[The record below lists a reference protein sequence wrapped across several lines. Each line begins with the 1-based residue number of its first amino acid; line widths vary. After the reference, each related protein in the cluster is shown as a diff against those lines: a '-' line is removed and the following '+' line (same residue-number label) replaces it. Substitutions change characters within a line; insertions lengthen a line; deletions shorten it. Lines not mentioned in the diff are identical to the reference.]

1 VPIYALFFHASFRA
15 AGINGCLLFH
25 VKESVQ
31 KKENEHMIVCSVNHI
46 AKSFGGTTIF
56 EDLSFEV
63 HEGYRVGLVG
73 RNGSGKTTLLKLLA
87 NQEAVDGG
95 GIHWKKGLKIGYLAQ
110 IPDYH
115 DLTVKDVLKTSFEQL
130 VETETKLKHL
140 EVEMGQE
147 LAPNDLQRLMDQYG
161 KLQDDFILNGGYE
174 MDAQMDRVSHGLN
187 ITDLLDKSFS
197 LLSGGEKTK
206 VGLALSLLKKPDLL
220 LLDEPTNHLDL
231 MAIEWLGTFLKEYSG
246 TIILISHDRYF
257 LDEVASKVLD
267 MEDGEIELYH
277 TNFSGF
283 VKEKEER
290 LLREFQEYQE
300 QQRKIKKMKEAIK
313 RLRDWANRANPPSA
327 ALHKRATNMQR
338 ALDRMEKLDRP
349 KLDVKKMAIDFEA
362 NDRSGKDVIKLEDV
376 SKSYGSRT
384 LFEKVNMLVQYK
396 DRTAIV
402 GENGT
407 GKSTLLKM
415 ILDECES
422 DSGTVKV
429 GSNVKIGYLS
439 QHVFHS
445 IRDERVIDVFRSEVN
460 VNEGEARHIL
470 ARFLFYGPAVFRKVS
485 QLSGG
490 ERMRLRLA
498 QLMYQDINLL
508 ILDEPTNHLD
518 IDSCEVLEEALEQFN
533 GTILA
538 VSHDRYFLN
547 KLFHKIYWLQDGAVT
562 FFDGNYD
569 WAKGKLGTVKVV
581 PKAEP
586 KPIPEK
592 KKEKPREA
600 AAPVQITDIEQK
612 LEELEAKI
620 HSLKQQMASVLDIET
635 LQKYYV
641 ELEGMEGERD
651 HLYRQLDE
659 VV

>member
-1 VPIYALFFHASFRA
+1 
-15 AGINGCLLFH
+15 
-25 VKESVQ
+25 
-31 KKENEHMIVCSVNHI
+31 MIVCSVNHI
-46 AKSFGGTTIF
+46 IKSFGGNIIF
-56 EDLSFEV
+56 EDLSFEI
-63 HEGYRVGLVG
+63 HEGNRVGLVG
-73 RNGSGKTTLLKLLA
+73 RNGSGKTTLLKMLA
-87 NQEAVDGG
+87 NQETVDGG
-95 GIHWKKGLKIGYLAQ
+95 VIHWKKGLKIGYLAQ
-110 IPDYH
+110 IPDYN
-115 DLTVKDVLKTSFEQL
+115 DLTVKEVLKTAFEQL
-130 VETETKLKHL
+130 VKTELKLQQL
-140 EVEMGQE
+140 EFEMGQVLSPE
-147 LAPNDLQRLMDQYG
+147 QLQKLMNEYG

-174 MDAQMDRVSHGLN
+174 MDVQMDTVTHGLK
-187 ITDLLDKSFS
+187 ITNLIDKPFT

-206 VGLALSLLKKPDLL
+206 VGLALSLLKKPELL

-257 LDEVASKVLD
+257 LDEVVTKVLD

-338 ALDRMEKLDRP
+338 ALDRIEKLDRP

-362 NDRSGKDVIKLEDV
+362 KNRSGKDVIKLENV
-376 SKSYGSRT
+376 SKSFGSRT
-384 LFEKVNMLVQYK
+384 LFEEVNMLIQYR

-415 ILDECES
+415 ILRECDS
-422 DSGTVKV
+422 DKGSVKV

-439 QHVFHS
+439 QHVFHT
-445 IRDERVIDVFRSEVN
+445 IGDERVIDVFRSEVT

-470 ARFLFYGPAVFRKVS
+470 ARFLFYGPAVFRKVN

-498 QLMYQDINLL
+498 QLMHQDINLL

-547 KLFHKIYWLQDGAVT
+547 KLFTKVYWLQDETVY

-569 WAKGKLGTVKVV
+569 WAKEKLSLIKV
-581 PKAEP
+581 PP
-586 KPIPEK
+586 LTQPEK
-592 KKEKPREA
+592 IAPKKMEK
-600 AAPVQITDIEQK
+600 VQTQQAVVSINALDIEQK
-612 LEELEAKI
+612 LEELEAQI
-620 HSLKQQMASVLDIET
+620 HSLKQRMEAGLDLEI
-635 LQKYYV
+635 LQSEYK
-641 ELEGMEGERD
+641 ELEKLEIERD
-651 HLYRQLDE
+651 QLYKQLDD

>member
-1 VPIYALFFHASFRA
+1 
-15 AGINGCLLFH
+15 
-25 VKESVQ
+25 
-31 KKENEHMIVCSVNHI
+31 MIVCSVNHI
-46 AKSFGGTTIF
+46 AKSFGGNIIF

-63 HEGYRVGLVG
+63 HEGNRVGLVG
-73 RNGSGKTTLLKLLA
+73 RNGCGKTTLLKLLA
-87 NQEAVDGG
+87 NQETVDGG
-95 GIHWKKGLKIGYLAQ
+95 VIHWKKGLKIGYLAQ
-110 IPDYH
+110 IPDYKG
-115 DLTVKDVLKTSFEQL
+115 LTVKEVLKTAFDQL
-130 VETETKLKHL
+130 VETETKLQQI

-147 LAPNDLQRLMDQYG
+147 LTPTHLQRLMDQYG

-187 ITDLLDKSFS
+187 IIELLDKPFS

-206 VGLALSLLKKPDLL
+206 VGLALSLLKKPELL

-231 MAIEWLGTFLKEYSG
+231 MAIEWLGTFLKEYTG

-257 LDEVASKVLD
+257 LDEVVTKVLD

-300 QQRKIKKMKEAIK
+300 QQRKIKKMKDAIK

-338 ALDRMEKLDRP
+338 ALDRIEKLDRP

-376 SKSYGSRT
+376 SKSFGNRT

-415 ILDECES
+415 ILSECES
-422 DSGTVKV
+422 DQGFVKV

-439 QHVFHS
+439 QHVFHT
-445 IRDERVIDVFRSEVN
+445 IGDERVIDVFRSEVS

-470 ARFLFYGPAVFRKVS
+470 ARFLFYGSAVFRKVN

-547 KLFHKIYWLQDGAVT
+547 KLFNKVYWLQDGTVY

-569 WAKGKLGTVKVV
+569 WAKSKLSAVKVDQ
-581 PKAEP
+581 PIRAEKALL
-586 KPIPEK
+586 K
-592 KKEKPREA
+592 KVEKPQTA
-600 AAPVQITDIEQK
+600 AASVTLVDIEQK
-612 LEELEAKI
+612 IEELEVQI
-620 HSLKQQMASVLDIET
+620 HLLKQRMETGLDLEM
-635 LQKYYV
+635 LQKQFT
-641 ELEGMEGERD
+641 ELERLETEREQ
-651 HLYRQLDE
+651 LYKQLDD

>member
-1 VPIYALFFHASFRA
+1 MPAVFLREE
-15 AGINGCLLFH
+15 N
-25 VKESVQ
+25 VQ
-31 KKENEHMIVCSVNHI
+31 KRRMNMIICSVNHI
-46 AKSFGGTTIF
+46 AKSFGGNIIF

-63 HEGYRVGLVG
+63 HEGNRVGLVG
-73 RNGSGKTTLLKLLA
+73 RNGSGKTTLLKMLA
-87 NQEAVDGG
+87 NQETVDGG
-95 GIHWKKGLKIGYLAQ
+95 VIHWKKGLKIGYLAQ
-110 IPDYH
+110 IPDYK
-115 DLTVKDVLKTSFEQL
+115 DLTVKEVLKTAFEQL
-130 VETETKLKHL
+130 VETESKLRQL
-140 EVEMGQE
+140 EFEMGQE
-147 LAPNDLQRLMDQYG
+147 LTSTRLQRLMDQYG

-187 ITDLLDKSFS
+187 IVDLIDKPFS

-206 VGLALSLLKKPDLL
+206 VGLALSLLKKPELL

-257 LDEVASKVLD
+257 LDEVVTKVLD

-313 RLRDWANRANPPSA
+313 RLREWANRANPPSA

-338 ALDRMEKLDRP
+338 ALDRIEKLDRP

-362 NDRSGKDVIKLEDV
+362 NDRSGKDVIKLEGV
-376 SKSYGSRT
+376 SKSFGGRM
-384 LFEKVNMLVQYK
+384 LFENVNMLVQYK
-396 DRTAIV
+396 NRTAIV

-415 ILDECES
+415 ILRECES
-422 DSGTVKV
+422 DHGSVKV

-439 QHVFHS
+439 QHVFQS
-445 IRDERVIDVFRSEVN
+445 IGDERVIDVFRSEVP

-470 ARFLFYGPAVFRKVS
+470 ARFLFYGPAVFRKVN

-508 ILDEPTNHLD
+508 VLDEPTNHLD

-547 KLFHKIYWLQDGAVT
+547 KLFNKIYWLQDGT
-562 FFDGNYD
+562 LYFFDGNYD
-569 WAKGKLGTVKVV
+569 WAKGKLSATKVVPPAELETVPKKVVKPKSLEIVPVKVV
-581 PKAEP
+581 NLE
-586 KPIPEK
+586 E
-592 KKEKPREA
+592 
-600 AAPVQITDIEQK
+600 K
-612 LEELEAKI
+612 LEELEAQI
-620 HSLKQQMASVLDIET
+620 HSLKQEMESVGDIEL
-635 LQKYYV
+635 LQKYYA
-641 ELEGMEGERD
+641 ELEVMETERD
-651 HLYRQLDE
+651 DLYSQLDE

>member
-1 VPIYALFFHASFRA
+1 
-15 AGINGCLLFH
+15 
-25 VKESVQ
+25 
-31 KKENEHMIVCSVNHI
+31 MIVCSVNHI
-46 AKSFGGTTIF
+46 AKSFGGNIIF
-56 EDLSFEV
+56 EDLSFEI
-63 HEGYRVGLVG
+63 HEGNRVGLVG
-73 RNGSGKTTLLKLLA
+73 RNGSGKTTLLKMLA
-87 NQEAVDGG
+87 NQETIDGG
-95 GIHWKKGLKIGYLAQ
+95 VIHWKKGLKIGYLAQ
-110 IPDYH
+110 IPDYK
-115 DLTVKDVLKTSFEQL
+115 DLTVKKVLKTAFAEL
-130 VETETKLKHL
+130 VETESKLQQL
-140 EVEMGQE
+140 EFEMGQE
-147 LAPNDLQRLMDQYG
+147 LTPIHLQRLMDQYG

-187 ITDLLDKSFS
+187 IVELLDKPFS

-206 VGLALSLLKKPDLL
+206 VGLALSLLKKPELL

-257 LDEVASKVLD
+257 LDEVVTKVLE

-313 RLRDWANRANPPSA
+313 RLREWANRANPPSA

-338 ALDRMEKLDRP
+338 ALDRIEKLDRP
-349 KLDVKKMAIDFEA
+349 KLDVKKMAIDFES
-362 NDRSGKDVIKLEDV
+362 NDRSGKDVIKLENV
-376 SKSYGSRT
+376 SKSFGSRT
-384 LFEKVNMLVQYK
+384 LFGNVNMLVQYK

-415 ILDECES
+415 ILRECES
-422 DSGTVKV
+422 DHGSVKV

-439 QHVFHS
+439 QHVFQS
-445 IRDERVIDVFRSEVN
+445 IGDERVIDVFRSEVT

-470 ARFLFYGPAVFRKVS
+470 ARFLFYGPAVFRKVN

-508 ILDEPTNHLD
+508 VLDEPTNHLD

-547 KLFHKIYWLQDGAVT
+547 KLFNKIYWLHDGSLY

-569 WAKGKLGTVKVV
+569 WAKGKLSAIKVVPPTEPEMVQKKVLKPKSLEVVTVKVV
-581 PKAEP
+581 NLE
-586 KPIPEK
+586 E
-592 KKEKPREA
+592 
-600 AAPVQITDIEQK
+600 K
-612 LEELEAKI
+612 LEELEAQI
-620 HSLKQQMASVLDIET
+620 HSLKQQMESVDDIEV
-635 LQKYYV
+635 LQKYYA
-641 ELEGMEGERD
+641 ELETMEIEREQ
-651 HLYRQLDE
+651 LYSQLDE

>member
-1 VPIYALFFHASFRA
+1 MDACSFF
-15 AGINGCLLFH
+15 CE
-25 VKESVQ
+25 ESVQ
-31 KKENEHMIVCSVNHI
+31 KRRMNMIVCSVNHL
-46 AKSFGGTTIF
+46 AKSFGGNIIF
-56 EDLSFEV
+56 DDLSFEI
-63 HEGYRVGLVG
+63 HEGNRVGLVG
-73 RNGSGKTTLLKLLA
+73 RNGSGKTTLLKMLA
-87 NQEAVDGG
+87 NHETVDGG
-95 GIHWKKGLKIGYLAQ
+95 VIHWKKGLKIGYLAQ
-110 IPDYH
+110 IPDYKNV
-115 DLTVKDVLKTSFEQL
+115 TVKDVLKTAFEQL
-130 VETETKLKHL
+130 VETESKLQQL
-140 EVEMGQE
+140 ELEMGQE
-147 LAPNDLQRLMDQYG
+147 LSPNQLQRLMDQYG

-174 MDAQMDRVSHGLN
+174 IDAQMDTVTYGLK
-187 ITDLLDKSFS
+187 ITDLIDKPFS

-206 VGLALSLLKKPDLL
+206 VGLALSLLKKPELL

-257 LDEVASKVLD
+257 LDEVVTKVLD

-277 TNFSGF
+277 TNFSGY

-313 RLRDWANRANPPSA
+313 RLREWANRANPPSA

-338 ALDRMEKLDRP
+338 ALDRIEMLDRP

-362 NDRSGKDVIKLEDV
+362 KNRSGKDVIKLEDV
-376 SKSYGSRT
+376 SKSFGSRT
-384 LFEKVNMLVQYK
+384 LFEKINMLVQYR

-415 ILDECES
+415 ILRECEN
-422 DSGTVKV
+422 DSGSVRV

-439 QHVFHS
+439 QHVFHT
-445 IRDERVIDVFRSEVN
+445 IGDERVIDVFRSEVT

-470 ARFLFYGPAVFRKVS
+470 ARFLFYGPAVFRKVN

-518 IDSCEVLEEALEQFN
+518 IDSCEVLEEALVQFN

-547 KLFHKIYWLQDGAVT
+547 KLFTKIYWLQDGNVY

-569 WAKGKLGTVKVV
+569 WAKGKLSAIKVV
-581 PKAEP
+581 PFVEPEQTAPKKVEKVP
-586 KPIPEK
+586 KPFVISIN
-592 KKEKPREA
+592 A
-600 AAPVQITDIEQK
+600 LDIEQK
-612 LEELEAKI
+612 LEELEAQI
-620 HSLKQQMASVLDIET
+620 HSLKQRMEAGVDLEM
-635 LQKYYV
+635 LQKQYK
-641 ELEGMEGERD
+641 ELEQLEIERD
-651 HLYRQLDE
+651 HLYKQLDD

>member
-1 VPIYALFFHASFRA
+1 
-15 AGINGCLLFH
+15 
-25 VKESVQ
+25 
-31 KKENEHMIVCSVNHI
+31 MIVFSVNHI
-46 AKSFGGTTIF
+46 GKSFGGNIIF

-63 HEGYRVGLVG
+63 HEGSRVGLVG
-73 RNGSGKTTLLKLLA
+73 RNGCGKTTLLKLLA
-87 NQEAVDGG
+87 NQETVDGG
-95 GIHWKKGLKIGYLAQ
+95 VIHWRKGLKIGYLAQ
-110 IPDYH
+110 IPDYK
-115 DLTVKDVLKTSFEQL
+115 DLTVEEVLKTAFDQL
-130 VETETKLKHL
+130 VETGTKLQQL
-140 EVEMGQE
+140 EIEMGQE
-147 LAPNDLQRLMDQYG
+147 LTPNHLQKLMDQYG

-174 MDAQMDRVSHGLN
+174 MDTQIDRVSHGLN
-187 ITDLLDKSFS
+187 IIELLDKPFS

-206 VGLALSLLKKPDLL
+206 VGLALSLLKKPELL

-231 MAIEWLGTFLKEYSG
+231 MAIEWLGTFLKEYTG

-257 LDEVASKVLD
+257 LDEVVTKVLD
-267 MEDGEIELYH
+267 MEDGEIDLYH

-313 RLRDWANRANPPSA
+313 RLREWANRANPPSA

-362 NDRSGKDVIKLEDV
+362 NDRSGKDVIKLKDV
-376 SKSYGSRT
+376 SKSFGGRT

-407 GKSTLLKM
+407 GKSTLIKM
-415 ILDECES
+415 ILGECES
-422 DSGTVKV
+422 DLGTVKV

-439 QHVFHS
+439 QHVFHT
-445 IRDERVIDVFRSEVN
+445 IGDDRVIDVFRSEVT

-470 ARFLFYGPAVFRKVS
+470 ARFLFYGPAVFRKVN

-547 KLFHKIYWLQDGAVT
+547 KLFNKIYWLQDGTVYY
-562 FFDGNYD
+562 FDGNYD
-569 WAKGKLGTVKVV
+569 WAKEKLGALKVV
-581 PKAEP
+581 QPVLT
-586 KPIPEK
+586 EK
-592 KKEKPREA
+592 TTLKNVEKLQTSALPML
-600 AAPVQITDIEQK
+600 VMDIEQK
-612 LEELEAKI
+612 LEKLEAQIHLLKQRMETEVDLEMLQKQFTELER
-620 HSLKQQMASVLDIET
+620 
-635 LQKYYV
+635 
-641 ELEGMEGERD
+641 MEAERE
-651 HLYRQLDE
+651 HLYKQLDD

>member
-1 VPIYALFFHASFRA
+1 
-15 AGINGCLLFH
+15 
-25 VKESVQ
+25 
-31 KKENEHMIVCSVNHI
+31 MIVCSVNHI
-46 AKSFGGTTIF
+46 AKSFGGNLIF
-56 EDLSFEV
+56 KDLSFEI
-63 HEGYRVGLVG
+63 HEGSRIGLVG
-73 RNGSGKTTLLKLLA
+73 RNGSGKTTLLRLIA
-87 NQEAVDGG
+87 NQDTVDEGA
-95 GIHWKKGLKIGYLAQ
+95 IHWKKGLRIGYLAQ
-110 IPDYH
+110 IPDYQN
-115 DLTVKDVLKTSFEQL
+115 LIVKDVLKTAFEQL
-130 VETETKLKHL
+130 VSTESKLRKL

-147 LAPNDLQRLMDQYG
+147 IAPRDLQKLMEQYG

-174 MDAQMDRVSHGLN
+174 MDAQMERVANGLK
-187 ITDLLDKSFS
+187 ITELLDKPFA

-231 MAIEWLGTFLKEYSG
+231 MAIEWLAQFLEEYNG

-257 LDEVASKVLD
+257 LDEVVTKVLD
-267 MEDGEIELYH
+267 MEDGEIDLYH
-277 TNFSGF
+277 TNFSGY

-313 RLRDWANRANPPSA
+313 RLRDWANRSNPPSA

-338 ALDRMEKLDRP
+338 ALDRMEKLERP
-349 KLDVKKMAIDFEA
+349 KIEVKKMGIDFEA
-362 NDRSGKDVIKLEDV
+362 NDRSGKDVIVLKGV
-376 SKSYGSRT
+376 SKSFGSRS

-396 DRTAIV
+396 DRAAIV

-407 GKSTLLKM
+407 GKSTLLKL
-415 ILDECES
+415 ILQENEPDN
-422 DSGTVKV
+422 GMVKV
-429 GSNVKIGYLS
+429 GSNVKVGYLS
-439 QHVFHS
+439 QHVFQN
-445 IRDERVIDVFRSEVN
+445 IGDEKLIDVFRSEVS

-470 ARFLFYGPAVFRKVS
+470 AKFLFYGPAVFRKVN

-518 IDSCEVLEEALEQFN
+518 IDSCEVLEEALEDFN

-547 KLFHKIYWLQDGAVT
+547 KLFTKIYWLENGTVH

-569 WAKGKLGTVKVV
+569 WAREKLKIIAPVEKPVQVKVS
-581 PKAEP
+581 
-586 KPIPEK
+586 PEK
-592 KKEKPREA
+592 PKKTNKNMNLD
-600 AAPVQITDIEQK
+600 DIERK
-612 LEELEAKI
+612 LEELEEQI
-620 HSLKQQMASVLDIET
+620 HLLKKVMENET
-635 LQKYYV
+635 DVEINQGHFIKLEEM
-641 ELEGMEGERD
+641 ELEREQ
-651 HLYRQLDE
+651 LYKLLDE

>member
-1 VPIYALFFHASFRA
+1 
-15 AGINGCLLFH
+15 
-25 VKESVQ
+25 
-31 KKENEHMIVCSVNHI
+31 MIVCSVNHI
-46 AKSFGGTTIF
+46 AKSFGGNIIF

-63 HEGYRVGLVG
+63 HEGNRVGLVG

-87 NQEAVDGG
+87 NQESVDAGA
-95 GIHWKKGLKIGYLAQ
+95 IHWKKGLKIGYLAQ
-110 IPDYH
+110 IPDYR
-115 DLTVKDVLKTSFEQL
+115 DLTVKEVLKTAFEQL
-130 VETETKLKHL
+130 VETETKLQQL

-147 LAPNDLQRLMDQYG
+147 LTPTDLDRLMNQYG

-174 MDAQMDRVSHGLN
+174 MDAQMDRVSHGLK
-187 ITDLLDKSFS
+187 ITDLIDKPFS

-206 VGLALSLLKKPDLL
+206 VGLALSLLKKPELL

-257 LDEVASKVLD
+257 LDEVVTKVLD

-277 TNFSGF
+277 ANFSGF
-283 VKEKEER
+283 LKEKEER

-338 ALDRMEKLDRP
+338 ALDRIEKLDRP

-376 SKSYGSRT
+376 SKSFGSRT

-396 DRTAIV
+396 NRAAIV

-415 ILDECES
+415 ILLECES
-422 DSGTVKV
+422 DQGTVKV
-429 GSNVKIGYLS
+429 GSNVKVGYLS
-439 QHVFHS
+439 QHVFNTIGNES
-445 IRDERVIDVFRSEVN
+445 VIDIFRSEVT

-470 ARFLFYGPAVFRKVS
+470 ARFLFYGPAVFRKVN

-547 KLFHKIYWLQDGAVT
+547 KLFNKIYWLQDGT
-562 FFDGNYD
+562 IHFFDGNYD
-569 WAKGKLGTVKVV
+569 WAKGKLSTVEVV
-581 PKAEP
+581 QPAEP
-586 KPIPEK
+586 ERMPQK
-592 KKEKPREA
+592 KVEKPQA
-600 AAPVQITDIEQK
+600 TKVSVQVVDIEQK
-612 LEELEAKI
+612 LEELESKI
-620 HSLKQQMASVLDIET
+620 HSLNKKMESVMDIET
-635 LQKYYV
+635 LQKYYA

-651 HLYRQLDE
+651 QLYRQLDE

>member
-1 VPIYALFFHASFRA
+1 
-15 AGINGCLLFH
+15 
-25 VKESVQ
+25 
-31 KKENEHMIVCSVNHI
+31 MIVCSVNHI
-46 AKSFGGTTIF
+46 VKSFGGNIIF

-63 HEGYRVGLVG
+63 HEGNRVGLVG
-73 RNGSGKTTLLKLLA
+73 RNGCGKTTLLKLLA
-87 NQEAVDGG
+87 NQETVDGG
-95 GIHWKKGLKIGYLAQ
+95 VIHWKKGLKIGYLAQ
-110 IPDYH
+110 IPDYK
-115 DLTVKDVLKTSFEQL
+115 DLTVKEVLKTAFDQL
-130 VETETKLKHL
+130 VETETKLQQL

-147 LAPNDLQRLMDQYG
+147 LTPAYLQRLMDQYG

-187 ITDLLDKSFS
+187 IIELLDKPFS

-206 VGLALSLLKKPDLL
+206 VGLALSLLKKPELL

-231 MAIEWLGTFLKEYSG
+231 MAIEWLGTFLKEYTG

-257 LDEVASKVLD
+257 LDEVVTKVLD

-362 NDRSGKDVIKLEDV
+362 IDRSGKDVIKLEDV
-376 SKSYGSRT
+376 SKNFGSRR

-396 DRTAIV
+396 DRTAVV

-415 ILDECES
+415 ILGECES
-422 DSGTVKV
+422 DTGTVKV

-439 QHVFHS
+439 QHVFHT
-445 IRDERVIDVFRSEVN
+445 IGDERVIDVFRSEVS

-470 ARFLFYGPAVFRKVS
+470 ARFLFYGPAVFRKVN

-518 IDSCEVLEEALEQFN
+518 IDSCDVLEEALEQFN

-547 KLFHKIYWLQDGAVT
+547 KLFNKVYWLQDGTVY

-569 WAKGKLGTVKVV
+569 WAKGKLSAVKVV
-581 PKAEP
+581 QPIKHEKAAPK
-586 KPIPEK
+586 KV
-592 KKEKPREA
+592 EKPQTTMA
-600 AAPVQITDIEQK
+600 SVTVVDIEQK
-612 LEELEAKI
+612 LEELETQI
-620 HSLKQQMASVLDIET
+620 HLLKQRMET
-635 LQKYYV
+635 GVDLEMLQKQYT
-641 ELEGMEGERD
+641 ELEQLETERE
-651 HLYRQLDE
+651 HLYKQLDD